1 MSYRSGGF
9 SIAILKDLVNRDG
22 SRIRPKPLNCI
33 VFFTTFDCFFKLAVN
48 LPLVL
53 DRFADKMWLRIA
65 FDQIY
70 WIIGVVGCAFY
81 LVGML
86 YAIPMT
92 RYSGIFAYYEPDV
105 IPGYTDGY
113 SIRVIYPS
121 PKARDLFLASS
132 FLGPTIFCAGP
143 AIASGVMHDHG
154 YYEAAEMLRT
164 IRHINWIGIFYTIP
178 IIAFYYSVKFALI
191 LYANIRLAEST
202 LRVEPKIAFTVEYLL
217 TMSPVR
223 FLVLLMTF
231 TTFGAGAISIV
242 CGSVTLSVLIYR
254 EQILSSEHRVFA
266 IGFAFVWTC
275 LLGVG
280 LFLELGMIAIQSFRK
295 KRREQRRLFHSF
307 YTDRDPHGSGQRS
320 SVPHGCRMA
329 LYSSG
334 MRDSRIIFT
343 ENVAALQLD
352 PTKHYG
358 LDSGTQFEIPL
369 MTTPTKVRAL
379 ETRNQTKAWESSSGQ
394 DSYVFGSL
402 SSHVV
407 IEYGAVS
414 NTLFSNRYSIVKS
427 DSSSAVLSEESCDES
442 LSLKNYSEAHSKRP
456 RRASQVAIFEELSGA
471 QDWRDDGVDSEV
483 YAFTQQA
490 SHPSGLSQQH
500 LRQHLQQ
507 QQRQQQLSERLSEK
521 RLRSTSS
528 QLSHDSESPHDEC
541 HRLRTTA
548 VGLKPATQQ
557 KSPRRTKS
565 FNPQVP
571 RRAAVATP
579 SNRSMVRQQ
588 QSLEHITMGSISFGI
603 DEELQGRQQQEN
615 LQDSVI
621 SAELQLRQQHPQHRV
636 AFKGLS
642 PPPRSPTSPTEN
654 LLALGPWSS
663 SHASIAMERM
673 QAPRVNTSID
683 KVLMQT
689 QSLGDIRSSLFF
701 GVGDNQKSYPY
712 TLRFNSDSSSSARSN
727 YIDTALTNEK
737 PKRRMKTPISPP

>member
-22 SRIRPKPLNCI
+22 SRIRPKPIRCGYESLL
-33 VFFTTFDCFFKLAVN
+33 TKS
-48 LPLVL
+48 
-53 DRFADKMWLRIA
+53 
-65 FDQIY
+65 
-70 WIIGVVGCAFY
+70 IGVVGCAFY

-266 IGFAFVWTC
+266 IG
-275 LLGVG
+275 
-280 LFLELGMIAIQSFRK
+280 
-295 KRREQRRLFHSF
+295 
-307 YTDRDPHGSGQRS
+307 
-320 SVPHGCRMA
+320 
-329 LYSSG
+329 
-334 MRDSRIIFT
+334 IIFT

-369 MTTPTKVRAL
+369 MATPTKVRAL
-379 ETRNQTKAWESSSGQ
+379 ETRNQKKAWESSSGQ

-402 SSHVV
+402 SSHVG
-407 IEYGAVS
+407 IEYGAVN

-442 LSLKNYSEAHSKRP
+442 LSLKNYSGAHSKRP

-507 QQRQQQLSERLSEK
+507 QLQQRQQQPSERLSEK